1 MNARLSIDRAGRVV
15 LPKPIRDRL
24 HLEPGESLEIES
36 FADHIV
42 LRPIRE
48 RATMRRELG
57 VLVFDTGEPVT
68 ASEVRETIEQIRDER
83 MDAALGIKR

>member
-1 MNARLSIDRAGRVV
+1 M
-15 LPKPIRDRL
+15 
-24 HLEPGESLEIES
+24 
-36 FADHIV
+36 

-57 VLVFDTGEPVT
+57 VLVFDTGQPVT